1 MYADCRFTI
10 YFRISQNQSGRI
22 FAGAF
27 HQSLQLSWNLS
38 MEFKTVRTRIRNEY
52 QCPWISR
59 IKACY
64 TQNENEGCDHG
75 AGRLSFLGCL
85 PASFLVFLELR
96 CAANRLPRLHTIG
109 HLCQL
114 SALYRAHNGGHCAD
128 QHKQVQFQK
137 APHVCPTFNN
147 LLIDEIRNCPVGIQQ
162 TGLKILGHGDC
173 PIQPVSPHRSSPASA
188 RSQ

>member
-10 YFRISQNQSGRI
+10 YFRISQNQGGRI

-75 AGRLSFLGCL
+75 AGRLSFFFTQI
-85 PASFLVFLELR
+85 PKAEAVFR
-96 CAANRLPRLHTIG
+96 W
-109 HLCQL
+109 
-114 SALYRAHNGGHCAD
+114 
-128 QHKQVQFQK
+128 
-137 APHVCPTFNN
+137 N
-147 LLIDEIRNCPVGIQQ
+147 LLLYYLCLCHVAFCMEYPYRRESFADRRDHTGIFGIRRNLPWNV
-162 TGLKILGHGDC
+162 KIESRL
-173 PIQPVSPHRSSPASA
+173 
-188 RSQ
+188 